1 MITLAELVERY
12 RPELERR
19 HGSRLSAD
27 HHAAL
32 NAIRTC
38 HTPARGE
45 LDYRCEACR
54 ATRIA
59 YPSCGHRACPAC
71 QHSTNNQWLD
81 RQRRKLLPVTYY
93 LVTFTLPAKLRGFA
107 RSHPEWTYATVFQVA
122 TETLQTFGRNEKALG
137 DRLGLTAVLHT
148 HSRRLDYH
156 PHLHVII
163 PGGSLDRSGLYW
175 KAKAG
180 KYLFNGRA
188 LAKLFRAKFLAAMK
202 GADYWLPR
210 DLPKT
215 WVVQCERVGQGEPA
229 LTYLARYLY
238 RGVISERNIL
248 SLDDDRVTFRY
259 QDGQSKQIR
268 TRTLHAADFLWLVLQ
283 HVLPKGFHRVRDY
296 GLLHGNARRR
306 RQRVQLL
313 VTPSFSMDPSQE
325 LTRPCRCACGGSWRL
340 VHRHFPDHA
349 TRRRTTRA

>member
-1 MITLAELVERY
+1 MITLADVVDRY
-12 RPELERR
+12 RPALEQR
-19 HGSRLSAD
+19 HGAQLTAD

-71 QHSTNNQWLD
+71 QHSTNNQWLN
-81 RQRRKLLPVTYY
+81 RQRHKLLPVTYY
-93 LVTFTLPAKLRGFA
+93 LVTFTLPAALRGFA
-107 RSHPEWTYATVFQVA
+107 RAHAEWAYAALFRVA
-122 TETLQTFGRNEKALG
+122 AETLQTFGRNDPALG
-137 DRLGLTAVLHT
+137 ERLGLTAVLHT

-156 PHLHVII
+156 PHLHVIV
-163 PGGSLDRSGLYW
+163 PGGGLDRSGLCW
-175 KAKAG
+175 KAKTG
-180 KYLFNGRA
+180 KYLFNGQA
-188 LAKLFRAKFLAAMK
+188 LAKVFRAKFLAAMK
-202 GADYWLPR
+202 AAGYWLPQG
-210 DLPKT
+210 LPKA
-215 WVVQCERVGQGEPA
+215 WVVQCERVGRGEPA

-238 RGVISERNIL
+238 RGVVSERNIM
-248 SLDDDRVTFRY
+248 SLDNDQVTFRY
-259 QDGQSKQIR
+259 RDGQSKAWR
-268 TRTLHAADFLWLVLQ
+268 TRTLHAADFLWLVVQ

-296 GLLHGNARRR
+296 GLLHGNARGL

-313 VTPSFSMDPSQE
+313 LRTHGSG
-325 LTRPCRCACGGSWRL
+325 TRLQGVPQPCRCTCGGTWRL

-349 TRRRTTRA
+349 SRRRTARA